1 MEELLKVLSD
11 AVASQ
16 NWLSV
21 VVVSVV
27 VLASLASIILK
38 ALKKPVPVLD
48 SALEIAKAGVKLLPK
63 KDPPPPADPSKDG
76 IAAIVP
82 VEKPEDTLK

>member
-27 VLASLASIILK
+27 VLASVASLVLK
-38 ALKKPVPVLD
+38 ALKKPVPLLDSVLD
-48 SALEIAKAGVKLLPK
+48 IAKTGVKLLPK